1 MKGEFV
7 MLVTATD
14 FHANMDKYLAM
25 VSQQDIFITMDGKP
39 VAQMISPKA
48 SAVDSLRGL
57 LKHVPGDVTAKSIR
71 EERLERYESH
81 V

>member
-1 MKGEFV
+1 
-7 MLVTATD
+7 MLVTVAD

-25 VSQQDIFITMDGKP
+25 VSQQDIFLTMDGKP
-39 VAQMISPKA
+39 VAQMIQPKV
-48 SAVDSLRGL
+48 SAVDSLRGI
-57 LKHVPGDVTAKSIR
+57 LKAAPADVTGKSIR

>member
-1 MKGEFV
+1 

-14 FHANMDKYLAM
+14 FHANMEKYLAM
-25 VSQQDIFITMDGKP
+25 VSQQDIFITMNGET
-39 VAQMISPKA
+39 VAQVIQPRG

-57 LKHVPGDVTAKSIR
+57 LKNAPSGITAKSIR
-71 EERLERYESH
+71 EERLDIHEGH